1 MIELQHQRK
10 NYWTVKLDWAPIS
23 MTETNTKSNV
33 IQTQWEQSDL
43 VKPYVIDLQYQT
55 LRKHV
60 KSSDDMRNRKRDGM
74 KLRPNKK

>member
-1 MIELQHQRK
+1 MIEPQLQRK
-10 NYWTVKLDWAPIS
+10 NYWTMKLDWTPIS

>member
-1 MIELQHQRK
+1 
-10 NYWTVKLDWAPIS
+10 